1 MNKRT
6 TFFILA
12 VLLQAVIIA
21 AVPAKQIHARVTGK
35 LITIKTA
42 PVDPYDFLSGYHVV
56 LSYEISRP
64 EGFDSQRRRR
74 MRRNVDVYV
83 VLKEGEDGVWSA
95 GSMHDQWPEEV
106 AEGCIVI
113 KGKRTYR
120 GINYGIESYFIP
132 EENRSVIENDL
143 RKNRRQAKAQIKVD
157 KFGNAAL
164 VRLIVDDRVYE
175 Y

>member
-1 MNKRT
+1 MNKRSI
-6 TFFILA
+6 FFIVA

-21 AVPAKQIHARVTGK
+21 AVPAKQIHARATGK

-64 EGFDSQRRRR
+64 EGFDLPRW
-74 MRRNVDVYV
+74 RNTDVYV
-83 VLKEGEDGVWSA
+83 VLKEGADGVWSA
-95 GSMHDQWPEEV
+95 ESMRYKWPEDI

-113 KGKRTYR
+113 KGKKTYR
-120 GINYGIESYFIP
+120 GIEYGIESYFIP
-132 EENRSVIENDL
+132 EENRSVIEKDL

-157 KFGNAAL
+157 KYGNAAL
-164 VRLIVDDRVYE
+164 IRLMIDDRVYE